1 MIRQLCFAA
10 IAVLFAASSCSANIL
25 IDNFTSAS
33 PVATSITNFDYV
45 QNQGYEAEAGALVF
59 PDNGTASLGY
69 TFSAGDLAGQT
80 ALVFDYAVT
89 GGPIDLTVTTSDGV
103 TSIINLPVVSL
114 AAGAT
119 PTTINIGAGLG
130 SATSLTL
137 DFANNSGSDAVF
149 TFGSSSGS
157 FTAVPEPT
165 SLLMF
170 PAAIGLVLA
179 RRRRKN

>member
-10 IAVLFAASSCSANIL
+10 IAVLFAVSNCAANIV
-25 IDNFTSAS
+25 IDDFTSAT
-33 PVATSITNFDYV
+33 ATASTVTNFDYV
-45 QNQGYEAEAGALVF
+45 QNSGYQAEAGLALF
-59 PDNGTASLGY
+59 PAGSTASLVY
-69 TFSAGDLAGQT
+69 TFSAGDLAEQT
-80 ALVFDYAVT
+80 ALVFDYGLVL
-89 GGPIDLTVTTSDGV
+89 GPIDVTVTTSNGMGP
-103 TSIINLPVVSL
+103 TSVSLPVSL
-114 AAGAT
+114 ETTGT

-137 DFANNSGSDAVF
+137 DFVNNSGADAVF